1 MRGSIQE
8 MQNFDAHKV
17 VNMLWVLTKKGT
29 PLPDS
34 LRFFCAAAPK
44 RMQEFNAQDLVNPLW
59 AMAKTLP
66 DVSGPRKYPRGCG
79 I

>member
-29 PLPDS
+29 PLPDVFEVF
-34 LRFFCAAAPK
+34 LRSSS
-44 RMQEFNAQDLVNPLW
+44 QEDAGV
-59 AMAKTLP
+59 
-66 DVSGPRKYPRGCG
+66 
-79 I
+79 